1 MVLLYTHTITARLQY
16 ICSFIFKQLLAVDYR
31 ITDNEQ
37 DFLLFNGLK
46 INYSKSYF
54 ADSINIEPHGILYSN
69 QIIPIEITC
78 FNNNNRI
85 AFFKS
90 SHANSDID
98 FDVLGASFYLI
109 TRYEEYLPH
118 PKDEYGRFAHT
129 ASLAFKEGFLQTP
142 LVNIWVN
149 ELAALLQKKFA
160 RFQYQQPVFA
170 FLPTYDIDIAYS
182 YKYKGIKRNL
192 GGFLQHPS
200 LQRLATLLGLQK
212 DPFDTYALL
221 QQLHNKYQLQP
232 IYFFLMA
239 QKNGRYDKNIL
250 PDTAAMQQLILQ
262 HQQYSIGIHPSWQS
276 VDDKQLLQQEKQLL
290 STIANQNIST
300 SRQHYIRFSLP
311 DDFDALVKEG
321 ITHDYSMGYGSIN
334 GFRASV
340 ATSFFWYN
348 LQQEK
353 TTNLLVHPFCYMDA
367 NSFYEQKLTATEAF
381 KEMMYYFNCCKAV
394 GGNFISIWHN
404 HFLGS
409 DKLFK
414 GWAATYIQFLTAI
427 HAEKK
432 INR

>member
-16 ICSFIFKQLLAVDYR
+16 ICAFIFKQVLAVDFR
-31 ITDNEQ
+31 ITHNEQ
-37 DFLLFNGLK
+37 DFLSFNGPK
-46 INYSKSYF
+46 INYSESF
-54 ADSINIEPHGILYSN
+54 VADSINIQPNGILHSN
-69 QIIPIEITC
+69 QIVPIAITC
-78 FNNNNRI
+78 FNSHNRI

-90 SHANSDID
+90 SNPNADID

-109 TRYEEYLPH
+109 TRYEEYLSH
-118 PKDEYGRFAHT
+118 KKDEYGRFAHT

-160 RFQYQQPVFA
+160 GFMYQQPEFA
-170 FLPTYDIDIAYS
+170 FIPTYDIDIAYS
-182 YKYKGIKRNL
+182 YKYKGFKRNL

-221 QQLHNKYQLQP
+221 HQLHNKYQLQP

-250 PDTAAMQQLILQ
+250 PDTAAMQQLIKQ

-276 VDDKQLLQQEKQLL
+276 GEDKKLLQQEKQLL
-290 STIANQNIST
+290 ATIANQNIAI
-300 SRQHYIRFSLP
+300 SRQHYIRFTLPADFESLIQ
-311 DDFDALVKEG
+311 AG

-353 TTNLLVHPFCYMDA
+353 TTNLMVHPFCYMDA
-367 NSFYEQKLTATEAF
+367 NSLYEQKITPAEAF
-381 KEMMYYFNCCKAV
+381 SEMMYYYNCCKAV

-404 HFLGS
+404 HFLGT
-409 DKLFK
+409 DTLFK

-427 HAEKK
+427 HAQEKDK
-432 INR
+432 